1 MANYLITGVSS
12 GIGRDLTKRLV
23 GQGHKVLGIARREK
37 LLQDLKTE
45 LNATPKLEILSV
57 DLAQENAWKVVLRRV
72 IQRRFDPDVVIFNA
86 AIFEKDYR
94 NKSLDFSQMRRSFE
108 INFFSIIKGF
118 ELLIKIVKP
127 NTQFIFISSSSALK
141 GSGAEGIGYPASKA
155 ALSSAFESLYQKYK
169 KKYRLKIIYF
179 GPISTNM
186 LPSASR
192 FTPILSPD
200 QAVEK
205 IVRVIQAYRVINY
218 APGILFLFLRFI
230 KVLPDY
236 LYLTILSL
244 IDILHFKSSKK

>member
-12 GIGRDLTKRLV
+12 GIGRALTKRLI
-23 GQGHKVLGIARREK
+23 GEGHRVMGIARRNEH
-37 LLQDLKTE
+37 LQELKVE
-45 LNATPKLEILSV
+45 LNNNQNFSFITI
-57 DLAQENAWKVVLRRV
+57 DLAQETAWKDITGRLAQDKFMPN
-72 IQRRFDPDVVIFNA
+72 IVIFNA
-86 AIFEKDYR
+86 AIFEKDYLSR
-94 NKSLDFSQMRRSFE
+94 KLDFIQMRKSFE

-118 ELLIKIVKP
+118 ETLIDIVKP
-127 NTQFIFISSSSALK
+127 KTQFIFISSSSAFK
-141 GSGAEGIGYPASKA
+141 GSGAEGIGYPASKS
-155 ALSSAFESLYQKYK
+155 ALSTAFESLYQKYK
-169 KKYRLKIIYF
+169 RKYRFKIIYF
-179 GPISTNM
+179 GPIKTDM

-192 FTPILSPD
+192 LTPILSPD